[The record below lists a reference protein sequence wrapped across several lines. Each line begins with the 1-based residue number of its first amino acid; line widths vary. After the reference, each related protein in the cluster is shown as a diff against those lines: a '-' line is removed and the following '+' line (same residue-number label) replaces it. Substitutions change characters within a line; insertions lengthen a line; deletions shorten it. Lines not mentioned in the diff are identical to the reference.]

1 MSQARQLG
9 LEEPAY
15 LGRVIDRL
23 RLRHQA
29 FSGHATSGKNFVI
42 ACQFVAT
49 AGAAYIQGGHRV
61 HVVIAQRGG
70 LAFHGAFSFRGLT
83 GYRGRRFRAFCRFCG
98 VRSTTS
104 GPECH
109 RCREFVALPRWI
121 KKRRLESGGH
131 GSRSSKENEEN
142 RRDRVS
148 TRRSVPLAGRSA
160 VIQSAFWRRTQ
171 GNGCPG
177 DRERLWM
184 PAARRAPLPPC
195 RRSRSRSPITDDVF
209 AAAGK

>member
-1 MSQARQLG
+1 MVG
-9 LEEPAY
+9 LRAKRPHFTEKW
-15 LGRVIDRL
+15 L
-23 RLRHQA
+23 RFTLH
-29 FSGHATSGKNFVI
+29 
-42 ACQFVAT
+42 FVAHFYS
-49 AGAAYIQGGHRV
+49 ARNI
-61 HVVIAQRGG
+61 VIAQRGG

-209 AAAGK
+209 AAAGKSLQGHIWILGDAMVIWMMTKM